1 MSQNP
6 LAFPRPA
13 SVGTDY
19 ISGGSSPADS
29 QQGME
34 LRDYFAGQVIMGCCA
49 GGILSDSD
57 VQKMTRNAYAIADA
71 MLEARVKP

>member
-1 MSQNP
+1 
-6 LAFPRPA
+6 
-13 SVGTDY
+13 
-19 ISGGSSPADS
+19 
-29 QQGME
+29 ME